1 MKMKSKLFSLNAKL
15 ALAVLAVSS
24 MFASC
29 YDSENGDVT
38 KPYTPQPAAYYV
50 AGTITDLETGEA
62 LEATVKVNGHE
73 VEVND
78 GSYNSVVGE
87 SSVAKE
93 GSNTVEVTC
102 EGYVSVTRNVEI
114 PKVEAGQS
122 YVAAVNVAMSKI
134 KDPVEP
140 TLEVNVDVKSTWK
153 SVDHVI
159 NSTTGE
165 NQDLQLDLIAEDEP
179 FTVDFLNFEVEVGAN
194 LIKQTPAADQLS
206 AEFAAW
212 IENYIGEQEGQLE
225 KSTVTV
231 PYVFTIPTWNWL
243 KAIHVLY
250 VYGQRVYTFTTNGE
264 NPETCEVVINRI
276 NSHQFS
282 AEFELNH
289 NFSHSH
295 GHGHGHGD
303 GNVNAGGGILTPEM

>member
-15 ALAVLAVSS
+15 ALAVLAVST

-38 KPYTPQPAAYYV
+38 KPYTPLPAAYYV

-62 LEATVKVNGHE
+62 LNDVSVSVNGADPKE
-73 VEVND
+73 FN
-78 GSYNSVVGE
+78 GYY

-93 GSNTVEVTC
+93 GLNTITFELAGYNTVTREVDI
-102 EGYVSVTRNVEI
+102 EKISD
-114 PKVEAGQS
+114 GQS
-122 YVAAVNVAMSKI
+122 FTAVVSVAMSKI

-140 TLEVNVDVKSTWK
+140 ELEVSVNMKSTWN
-153 SVDHVI
+153 SLDNVI

-179 FTVDFLNFEVEVGAN
+179 FTVDNLKFQVEVGAN
-194 LIKQTPAADQLS
+194 KISQTPAEGQIS
-206 AEFAAW
+206 EEFAAW
-212 IENYIGEQEGQLE
+212 INKYIGEQEGALAE
-225 KSTVTV
+225 ATISV

-250 VYGQRVYTFTTNGE
+250 VYENRVYTFTTNGE
-264 NPETCEVVINRI
+264 NPENCVVEINRI
-276 NSHQFS
+276 SSHQFS